1 MAKVSFVFESCN
13 KQNDVLRNKYQSLK
27 AEEQQLREKIR
38 QCERRI
44 EEIKAECKD
53 LNKAEVNVV
62 LDYVRSYSR
71 THKLNENDIDIYLC
85 HCQNKLNGNLNST
98 FLRFTDP
105 MEAKYNESTYSK
117 S

>member
-1 MAKVSFVFESCN
+1 MAFVFESCN
-13 KQNDVLRNKYQSLK
+13 NQNNILRNKYQSLE
-27 AEEQQLREKIR
+27 AEEQQLREEIR
-38 QCERRI
+38 QRERRI
-44 EEIKAECKD
+44 EEIKAEYKD

-71 THKLNENDIDIYLC
+71 THRLNENDIDIYLC

-98 FLRFTDP
+98 FLSFTDP
-105 MEAKYNESTYSK
+105 MDEKNESTNSK